1 MKVTRTDIKQHGNTL
16 IDEITGEVVAST
28 IPKFDKYTTKKDYEM
43 DEELEFIDCQCAK
56 ELEQSKLEKYMD
68 ERYTVA
74 EQKFDGHRGK
84 LHITSQGNRLFSRNV
99 VKIGWH
105 SENTDQVPH
114 IRDLKIDEYFYDTVI
129 DGEIL
134 LPVEDCDCR
143 DVQGVTGALPARAI
157 EKQLEVGFAFL
168 NAFDIIKYN
177 GLDVSDMPY
186 WKRKILLFHVVQSFD
201 SPYVKFCDI
210 YATEKNYNELQ
221 RLYNSLDTKLY
232 TGKLFNNIALEMN
245 QFIHKL
251 EGSYDDLFSEFL
263 QQGLEGLIIKDISCR
278 YEQKK
283 CDNFVKMKS
292 HLTFDCV
299 IMRYDEPEMMYEGKT
314 LDEGGKW
321 NYWADDETFKNLVC
335 TPLTKEEADKRDLAP
350 VTKFYFEDW
359 IGAVRFGVWKEVQLQ
374 YFIDKYGD
382 SWEQALDQLTDE
394 GQVRENGKHHA
405 MLVEVGKASGMDEAT
420 RKLISENKHDY
431 LGQVIEV
438 EAQRIIDMETGS
450 LQHPRFYRFREDK
463 SSEQCTFDDHINTR
477 A

>member
-1 MKVTRTDIKQHGNTL
+1 MKVTKIDIKQHGSNL
-16 IDEITGEVVAST
+16 IDEISGEVVAST
-28 IPKFDKYTTKKDYEM
+28 VPKFDSYTTKKHYEM

-56 ELEQSKLEKYMD
+56 ELEDSKLEKYME
-68 ERYTVA
+68 ERCTVA

-105 SENTDQVPH
+105 SENSDQVPH
-114 IRDLKIDEYFYDTVI
+114 IRDLKIDEFFHDTVI

-143 DVQGVTGALPARAI
+143 DVQGVTGALPARAV

-177 GLDVSDMPY
+177 GLDVSAMPY
-186 WKRKILLFHVVQSFD
+186 WKRKILLYHVVKEFN
-201 SPYVKFCDI
+201 SPFVKFCDI

-221 RLYNSLDTKLY
+221 RLFNSLDKELY
-232 TGKLFNNIALEMN
+232 TGKLFTNIALEMN

-283 CDNFVKMKS
+283 CDNFVKMKA

-299 IMRYDEPEMMYEGKT
+299 IMGYDDPVMMYEGKT

-321 NYWADDETFKNLVC
+321 SYWADYEDEC
-335 TPLTKEEADKRDLAP
+335 TIVTKSMTRVEGQEEGLFP
-350 VTKFYFEDW
+350 VTKFYAEDW
-359 IGAVRFGVWKEVQLQ
+359 IGAIRFGVWKEVHLQ
-374 YFIDKYGD
+374 YFIDTYGD

-394 GQVRENGKHHA
+394 GQVMENGKHHT
-405 MLVEVGKASGMDEAT
+405 MLVEVGKSSGMDEAT
-420 RKLISENKHDY
+420 RKLISENKEEY
-431 LGQVIEV
+431 LGKVIEV
-438 EAQRIIDMETGS
+438 EAQRIIDKNTGS
-450 LQHPRFYRFREDK
+450 LQHPRFYRMREDK
-463 SSEQCTFDDHINTR
+463 SSEQCTFDDHIR
-477 A
+477 K